1 MVVVQSA
8 AENLAAQRA
17 GVNAPVRGSGHAA
30 PVSRSR
36 ADWRRLNAA
45 RAIFVRAFA
54 WLACLT
60 SLVLAVSAVTAAEA
74 LAKKRHA
81 FVVGVA
87 AYPKASG
94 LRRLKAPVH
103 DSLAMRDALQALRQ
117 GYEVTLLTDKE
128 VADKAAFEQALQAFL
143 QRVQEGDE
151 VIFYFSGHGNH
162 IASKGN
168 IFLLPSAKSEVAFI
182 KDLSNAESR
191 ELESGGQRTRRY
203 EQWLGE
209 VAVSE
214 RDVEAAI
221 LARRPDVL
229 IIIAD
234 ACRTLVAGTK
244 GATPLYGGI
253 QLPTETARGT
263 FRLYSAGVGQISH
276 DSPEPIVSLE
286 SATGKTAASAARR
299 GQRRAKTDDDD
310 DDDDD
315 DKGSKSKR
323 TNSLFTKVLLSE
335 IGVPG
340 NPLEVLALNVK
351 RAVRDYSI
359 KLGAPQIPDF
369 VANSLNADF
378 YFTSFDA
385 RDQRDQICQS
395 ASAEI
400 ERLRG
405 ALAAGSLG
413 REVLELK
420 RYELARCG
428 PAIAKQIER
437 FLKLEALGA
446 VAVGIGAQAR
456 QQRPDPESPLQFCEV
471 VATSPHDPNRTVEVT
486 DDRLQGLTLR
496 AMSGDVDRGAILA
509 DLDKVRTACEAALVQ
524 NVRVPRLYY
533 LTGRVH
539 QTIASVSEDTALRQ
553 NALAKASGY
562 FHYASELGYAAAFND
577 LAMMHKSGD
586 FFAIKGNSA
595 AQQPPNREKALELLQ
610 RGANLNHT
618 IAQYNLGMAFLNGDL
633 GVRVDPDGSK
643 LEDQTQRYAKAFEHL
658 SKAAERAFVP
668 ALIET
673 AKLLYAGRG
682 VPENEKRAV
691 DLLQIAA
698 SRGSWEAMYWIGYF
712 YRHGRSQDHSRAIIW
727 FARAAESGDARAQ
740 EQLAQMMTD
749 GSGLP
754 APQPE
759 SAGRYW
765 RLAAEAGLRVPQ
777 GRRAD
782 LIRDGSVPFRPVIAG
797 RPDRGAS
804 EIRQL
809 YLSAFARGNPRAG
822 LQLARLYRT
831 GFPKDDPSQAIPQSR
846 DYAVRYLWET
856 IERVNQAAPDS
867 PDADPK
873 VRAWAAFDL
882 MKIYE
887 EEAAGG
893 IGRSSVITE
902 DQIRQLRADYGD
914 GSKVHWVNI
923 DFLKPE
929 LRCGDAVLQP
939 QDRWVM
945 VWNWTR
951 PEPPTSSQ
959 FDWLERRFGC
969 RERVHRI
976 AKSAGKDPPDS
987 DKIGFT
993 KPLRDAIQREQT
1005 AWLKEADKKGGKS
1018 RTFIDRMIAK
1028 VDGGKRR

>member
-1 MVVVQSA
+1 MVFAQLAEGHVALPIEQSDASVCGSVRVAPTVLRWAGGWPAVIRA
-8 AENLAAQRA
+8 ATF
-17 GVNAPVRGSGHAA
+17 
-30 PVSRSR
+30 
-36 ADWRRLNAA
+36 
-45 RAIFVRAFA
+45 RAIA
-54 WLACLT
+54 WSGCLVALG
-60 SLVLAVSAVTAAEA
+60 LVFTAVTAAEA

-81 FVVGVA
+81 LVVGVA
-87 AYPKASG
+87 AYTKASG
-94 LRRLKAPVH
+94 LRKLKAPVH
-103 DSLAMRDALQALRQ
+103 DSLAMRDALQGLRQ
-117 GYEVTLLTDKE
+117 GYEVTVLTDKE

-151 VIFYFSGHGNH
+151 VLFYFSGHGNH

-168 IFLLPSAKSEVAFI
+168 IFLLPSAKSEVAFF

-209 VAVSE
+209 IAVSE
-214 RDVEAAI
+214 RDVETAI

-276 DSPEPIVSLE
+276 DSPEPIAVVE
-286 SATGKTAASAARR
+286 TAASKAPGSASRK
-299 GQRRAKTDDDD
+299 GQRRAKSDDDD
-310 DDDDD
+310 DDDDEA
-315 DKGSKSKR
+315 GNKSKR

-340 NPLEVLALNVK
+340 NPLEQLALNVK
-351 RAVRDYSI
+351 RAVRDYSN
-359 KLGAPQIPDF
+359 KLGAPQIPDY
-369 VANSLNADF
+369 VANNLNVDF

-385 RDQRDQICQS
+385 RDHRDQICQT

-420 RYELARCG
+420 RSELARCG
-428 PAIAKQIER
+428 PAIARQIER

-446 VAVGIGAQAR
+446 GAVGVGTQAR

-486 DDRLQGLTLR
+486 DDRLQGLVLR

-509 DLDKVRTACEAALVQ
+509 DLDKVRTACESALVQ

-539 QTIASVSEDTALRQ
+539 QTIAAVSEDTALRQ

-586 FFAIKGNSA
+586 FFAIKGNTA
-595 AQQPPNREKALELLQ
+595 VPQAPNREKALELLQ

-633 GVRVDPDGSK
+633 GVRVDPDGTK

-673 AKLLYAGRG
+673 AKLLWLGRG

-712 YRHGRSQDHSRAIIW
+712 YRHGRSPDHSRAIIW

-777 GRRAD
+777 GRLAD
-782 LIRDGSVPFRPVIAG
+782 LIRDGVVPFRPVIAG

-867 PDADPK
+867 QDADPK

-887 EEAAGG
+887 EEAAAG

-939 QDRWVM
+939 QDHWVM

-951 PEPPTSSQ
+951 PEPPTDSQ
-959 FDWLERRFGC
+959 FDWLERRLGC
-969 RERVHRI
+969 RERVQRQ
-976 AKSAGKDPPDS
+976 AKNSAKEPPDS

-993 KPLRDAIQREQT
+993 KPLRDAIQREHT

-1018 RTFIDRMIAK
+1018 RTFIERMIAK